1 MMRLL
6 LVVSLFF
13 VFSVPSFG
21 QVFGFE
27 QLVSLTKRDSA
38 AVSSYVAE
46 KKWILSEAKV
56 PTETTAGRLT
66 WKHSALSKADQ
77 FAQNWLVYFYKDN
90 KCRRLSY
97 ATLDAKT
104 FEALK
109 RQITSKNMRK
119 VSSKNAK
126 GLSQTTYQWGS
137 YTVMLEQ
144 NSNSVDQE
152 NKPIKSFEITID
164 IM

>member
-1 MMRLL
+1 MRFIF
-6 LVVSLFF
+6 VVGLFLT
-13 VFSVPSFG
+13 FSIPGFG

-27 QLVSLTKRDSA
+27 QLISLTKRDSA
-38 AVSSYVAE
+38 QVSSYVAE
-46 KKWILSEAKV
+46 KKWVLNEAKT
-56 PTETTAGRLT
+56 PTENTAGRIT
-66 WKHSALSKADQ
+66 WKHSALSKSDQ
-77 FAQNWLVYFYKDN
+77 FAQYWLVYFYKEN

-109 RQITSKNMRK
+109 RQVASKNMRK
-119 VSSKNAK
+119 ISSKNSK
-126 GLSQTTYQWGS
+126 GLSQTQYQWGT
-137 YTVMLEQ
+137 YTVTLEQ

-164 IM
+164 TI